1 MEEPFKGS
9 SLTNGVCKDDLEPKP
24 VHKLQRYRGETQVE
38 GMAKKRNCKEESNE
52 WTWEIPRHVTSDA
65 IMMPYLRR
73 AGRSMLI
80 SRDC

>member
-1 MEEPFKGS
+1 MEELFKGS

-24 VHKLQRYRGETQVE
+24 VHKLKRYRGETQVE

-52 WTWEIPRHVTSDA
+52 LTWEIPRRVTSDGM
-65 IMMPYLRR
+65 MMPYLRR
-73 AGRSMLI
+73 AERSMLI